1 MVRFALR
8 RVVSMFVAVF
18 IVITLTFFLMN
29 MVPGGPFNTER
40 LGARAVA
47 LLESKYGLDRPIFEQ
62 YIGYLKDLSR
72 GDLGISIKKIGYSVN
87 EIIKEKFPIS
97 AKLGALAF
105 FISLAL
111 GLPAGVVAAMKRNSL
126 TDRVLM
132 FVCTIGVSVPSFIV
146 ATILLYVFAIK
157 LAILPSM
164 RLHSTASYIMP
175 AIALSL
181 SPLCYIARLVRS
193 SMLEAL
199 DQDYIKTA
207 RAKGMSQFVV
217 VAKHALRNSV
227 IPVITY
233 LGPLTVN
240 MLTGA
245 FVIEKI
251 FSIPGLGKYFV
262 ESISGRDYP
271 MIMGTTIFYAVF
283 LLIVNLLVDLL
294 YKAVD
299 PRIKL

>member
-1 MVRFALR
+1 MVRFAVHR
-8 RVVSMFVAVF
+8 IVSMLVAIF

-29 MVPGGPFNTER
+29 LVPGGPFNTER
-40 LGARAVA
+40 LGSRAIA
-47 LLESKYGLDRPIFEQ
+47 ILENKYGLNKPLSEQ

-97 AKLGALAF
+97 AKLGALALC
-105 FISLAL
+105 ISLVL

-126 TDRVLM
+126 IDRMLM

-146 ATILLYVFAIK
+146 ATVLLYVFSIK
-157 LAILPSM
+157 LGILPAM
-164 RLHSTASYIMP
+164 RLNSAASYIMP
-175 AIALSL
+175 AVALSL
-181 SPLCYIARLVRS
+181 SPLCYIARLIRS

-199 DQDYIKTA
+199 DQDYVKTA
-207 RAKGMSQFVV
+207 RAKGMSRFVV

-227 IPVITY
+227 IPVVTY

-240 MLTGA
+240 MLTGG
-245 FVIEKI
+245 FVVEKI

-271 MIMGTTIFYAVF
+271 MIMGTTIFYAIF
-283 LLIVNLLVDLL
+283 LLIINVLVDLL

-299 PRIKL
+299 PRIQL